1 MLKLGRIEWMRPT
14 YHTRRHIYPVGY
26 TAVRAVELSAERGR
40 GKAAECLCEI
50 LESAD
55 SFSPVFRQGS
65 LEPAAFI
72 MSSIAGAP
80 WACEARYG
88 CDHFC

>member
-14 YHTRRHIYPVGY
+14 YHTKRHIYPVGY

-40 GKAAECLCEI
+40 GKAMECLCEI
-50 LESAD
+50 LESTD

-65 LEPAAFI
+65 LEQTAFI
-72 MSSIAGAP
+72 MSSIARTP
-80 WACEARYG
+80 WACQQRCG
-88 CDHFC
+88 